1 MEELKPDYIK
11 NKILEEKEQNSENKT
26 VEAQSKTIEDKNLE
40 RKNSEQDPNI
50 IDQKKELEQIKL
62 SHIKQYSFFELII
75 QSLFLSMS
83 NKQLIYFIHPLFNII
98 RKSISQYLEIKIPVQ
113 FGKILN
119 TIIKEKDYNKLCHE
133 FKIHIFFLSM
143 RVIINYIFEIFGFF
157 FVKNSLYENKKI
169 VINNIA
175 EKDIEFFD
183 LYRTGEIV
191 DGIKKNEKLLDNNFI
206 SKTFEFALDIFN
218 FFYLLLF
225 LKKTSF
231 KLMIFFFSVQLLK
244 FGLDF
249 ILRTY
254 MDFRNR
260 KKRNES
266 HNKYNSTLYEFIS
279 NIRLIK
285 SMGIEDIYLDKIN
298 EYKLKLFKSF
308 CSFDEIIGPVFDF
321 INKVLDTSIIF
332 VAGKYAINGI
342 INYSDLHIFQNYTNQ
357 IKKKFH
363 KIRQMHKEYI
373 ELYYGWK
380 RFFEYF
386 DFQPKVISIKNYK
399 PDDKNNFKYD
409 YEFKNVKFAYPTRP
423 NSFVYKNLSLKIP
436 SGKTIAFVGYSG
448 GGKSTL
454 ITLLQRLY
462 DPLEGDI
469 FLNNINLKDYD
480 IKWLRQNIGCVPQ
493 EPILLSGSIEENIT
507 IGLKDY
513 DKDYFENI
521 CKVANL
527 DFIKDKTSFPHGFK
541 TQVGERGGKLS
552 GGQKQRI
559 AIARALMRDIKILIL
574 DEATSALDAKN
585 EKDLQI
591 AIENITKKN
600 NITTIII
607 AHRLSTVKNADEIL
621 FLDKGEIIENGTNEK
636 LLEKGGEYFKLVKNQ
651 LVRTDLDIS

>member
-11 NKILEEKEQNSENKT
+11 NKILEQNSENKT